1 MDIQINT
8 IYLIDAKDL
17 GSKQCRYK
25 IETTGMLPDDQR
37 SEKRRDVAWGNTE
50 PARVGSRS
58 SVKKRP
64 GISDNDEVRVVALT
78 LGNQMNRQKGLTDAE
93 VGLGHGR
100 SVRW

>member
-25 IETTGMLPDDQR
+25 NETTGKLPNDQQ
-37 SEKRRDVAWGNTE
+37 SGKRRDVARGNTE

-58 SVKKRP
+58 SAKNRP
-64 GISDNDEVRVVALT
+64 EISDNDKVRVAALM
-78 LGNQMNRQKGLTDAE
+78 LGNQMNR
-93 VGLGHGR
+93 
-100 SVRW
+100 